1 MSWEWAGVTAR
12 QAVIGQAGRPRS
24 EQRLVARHL
33 AFSCGMKFR
42 CLGRSLPLPLPPHH
56 TVETQPELVGCL

>member
-12 QAVIGQAGRPRS
+12 QAVIGQAGCPRS
-24 EQRLVARHL
+24 EQRLVARRS

-42 CLGRSLPLPLPPHH
+42 CLRRSLPLPPHH
-56 TVETQPELVGCL
+56 TVETQPELLGCL